1 MEILILVLLYRLSQN
16 PDFTESVKPL
26 MEQLKNSEQMLCFLK
41 DLSKFTETFSTF
53 KHEESHKEER
63 HKPPNN
69 SKSEKEKPS
78 ASPTAGIANDFIEQI
93 LQNYFNK

>member
-41 DLSKFTETFSTF
+41 DLSRFTETFSTF
-53 KHEESHKEER
+53 KTDEAKKE
-63 HKPPNN
+63 PP
-69 SKSEKEKPS
+69 KTPYTETDKEKPS
-78 ASPTAGIANDFIEQI
+78 ASPTAGITNDFIEQI
-93 LQNYFNK
+93 LQNYFTK